1 MNEKLKEKFKEALA
15 AVMPIT
21 IIVFAICFSV
31 VKVSSDN
38 LMLFLVGA
46 VFLIFGMS
54 LFSLGAETSMSLI
67 GERVGATICKSKKV
81 WVIALISFIVG
92 TIITIAEPDLQVLAT
107 QIVDIPNIVLITTV
121 GIGVGIFL
129 AIAMLRMVL
138 KIRLSRILAFLY
150 LLVFILSFFI
160 HDNFLPMAFDA
171 GGVTT
176 GPLTVPFIIAL
187 GIGAATIR
195 SDKNS
200 ESDSFGLVALCS
212 VGPILAVMILGLVY
226 SITQT
231 NYVPFETPPIE
242 VSTDISQ
249 AFLSAIPTYCID
261 VFKSLVP
268 IIIFF
273 VLYQIT
279 YLKMP
284 KNELIKVFVGMF
296 YTYLGLV
303 LFLTGAKVG
312 FLPVGNSLGM
322 SIMNIKMKWIII
334 LIMEIVGYFIVQAEP
349 AVNVLVKQ
357 VNEITDGMVSEG
369 TMKTTLSIGMSIA
382 LIISVLRAWF
392 GIPIYFFLITGYLVT
407 IILSFFVSEMFTGI
421 AFDSGGV
428 ASGPMTASFL
438 LPLVIGIAE
447 NSRKDKYQYYA
458 RFFWIDCNGCN
469 GSNNFSSSCW
479 TYVQKEIT

>member
-242 VSTDISQ
+242 VSTSIFICNTDI
-249 AFLSAIPTYCID
+249 LYRCI
-261 VFKSLVP
+261 
-268 IIIFF
+268 
-273 VLYQIT
+273 
-279 YLKMP
+279 
-284 KNELIKVFVGMF
+284 
-296 YTYLGLV
+296 
-303 LFLTGAKVG
+303 
-312 FLPVGNSLGM
+312 
-322 SIMNIKMKWIII
+322 
-334 LIMEIVGYFIVQAEP
+334 
-349 AVNVLVKQ
+349 
-357 VNEITDGMVSEG
+357 
-369 TMKTTLSIGMSIA
+369 
-382 LIISVLRAWF
+382 
-392 GIPIYFFLITGYLVT
+392 
-407 IILSFFVSEMFTGI
+407 
-421 AFDSGGV
+421 
-428 ASGPMTASFL
+428 
-438 LPLVIGIAE
+438 
-447 NSRKDKYQYYA
+447 
-458 RFFWIDCNGCN
+458 
-469 GSNNFSSSCW
+469 
-479 TYVQKEIT
+479 